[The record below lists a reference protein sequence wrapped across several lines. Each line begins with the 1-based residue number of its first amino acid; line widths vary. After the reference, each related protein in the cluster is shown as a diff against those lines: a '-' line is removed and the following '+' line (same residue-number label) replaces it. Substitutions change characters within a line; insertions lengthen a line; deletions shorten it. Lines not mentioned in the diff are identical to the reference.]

1 MVIALLL
8 QARSRGSTLARYMLF
23 WFSFL
28 YCFFP
33 FIYHK
38 RASGRLLFW
47 FSFFLFFIFIFL
59 VSGCLA
65 FLSSIYS
72 PNHRLVFYPLLIP
85 VRGLFFFLYFWFLTL
100 WCLFSFSF
108 CIFVFSPCAMIVIL
122 NLLIATD
129 FLKRHRFWAHSWRNQ

>member
-1 MVIALLL
+1 MFHCGPCLGDGWKIQLS
-8 QARSRGSTLARYMLF
+8 SRDNSNF
-23 WFSFL
+23 FL
-28 YCFFP
+28 RIFF
-33 FIYHK
+33 
-38 RASGRLLFW
+38 LLFITSAQVGGCCSGSH
-47 FSFFLFFIFIFL
+47 FSYFLSLFFL